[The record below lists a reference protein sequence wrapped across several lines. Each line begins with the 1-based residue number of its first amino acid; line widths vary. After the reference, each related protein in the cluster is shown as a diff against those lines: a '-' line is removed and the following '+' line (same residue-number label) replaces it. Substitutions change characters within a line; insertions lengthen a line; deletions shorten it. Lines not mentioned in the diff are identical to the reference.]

1 MEAVDDSAV
10 GSTSHSD
17 TIRAKIG
24 IVDGADVP
32 PFAPPLLLLL
42 LSVRADVRADIPSRV
57 REEKKAAV
65 FVGVGA
71 ESRCRGAGV
80 VDGCGPTGISG
91 PCAGELDSGDGVR
104 TGSDVDAFAPAGS
117 SWGAKVDTG
126 AAGAGVVEVLTC
138 GTPLVPGV
146 RRGSPE
152 GVAVG
157 VDSGAIGANVSVRSV
172 LMPGVRRG
180 RSAKLLVAGCGGAEA
195 VGTGCDHTGA
205 GGAGGGVRS
214 TVATGPVRGVR
225 ISGAREESRIEVG
238 RSTVAVMPLCVDDV
252 AVGRRRTEML

>member
-157 VDSGAIGANVSVRSV
+157 VRLRRDRGERLGPIGADA
-172 LMPGVRRG
+172 G
-180 RSAKLLVAGCGGAEA
+180 RSAGEVGEASGRRLWGCG
-195 VGTGCDHTGA
+195 
-205 GGAGGGVRS
+205 
-214 TVATGPVRGVR
+214 
-225 ISGAREESRIEVG
+225 SGRDR
-238 RSTVAVMPLCVDDV
+238 L
-252 AVGRRRTEML
+252 

>member
-32 PFAPPLLLLL
+32 PFAPPLLLL

-91 PCAGELDSGDGVR
+91 PCADELDSGDGVR

-117 SWGAKVDTG
+117 SWGAKDDTG
-126 AAGAGVVEVLTC
+126 AVGAGVVEVLTC

-157 VDSGAIGANVSVRSV
+157 VDSGVIGANVSVRSV

-180 RSAKLLVAGCGGAEA
+180 GRRSFWSQA
-195 VGTGCDHTGA
+195 VG
-205 GGAGGGVRS
+205 VRKRS
-214 TVATGPVRGVR
+214 GPAVTIPGQVVRAAVSDRLWQRVLFAACGFR
-225 ISGAREESRIEVG
+225 ETARNRESRSVG
-238 RSTVAVMPLCVDDV
+238 APL
-252 AVGRRRTEML
+252 R